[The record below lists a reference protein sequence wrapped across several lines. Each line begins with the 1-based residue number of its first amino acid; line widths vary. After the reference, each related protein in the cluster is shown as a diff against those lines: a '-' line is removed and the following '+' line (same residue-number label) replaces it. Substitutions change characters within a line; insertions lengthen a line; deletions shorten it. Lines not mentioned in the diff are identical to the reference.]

1 MYKYRITNVSGLYEK
16 PRNVYLVEVGK
27 LLRPGD
33 QCCAHR
39 VADGTE
45 GLVKARVLKIEEGAF
60 DAPSSLFNEATTPPL
75 SLEER
80 KRSAAENKIA
90 NEAERKKAEAVVADE
105 KEAAAKAEKEAAE
118 RVAKEAEEKAAALA
132 AEKEASVA
140 SSTGTPNQEARERMR
155 KALRL
160 FLNDT
165 PELNR
170 LIRRE
175 ESTDEKLDL
184 AIDLAI
190 DDFNITAPLLATYTD
205 NTFPSLYLMIY
216 GASIQVL
223 RSAGLLQSRNELAYS
238 SGGVSVRIFDK
249 TQLYQSWIAQFV
261 AEYERKKQNFKI
273 SLNINS
279 SLASGVASEYSI
291 LNYFW

>member
-1 MYKYRITNVSGLYEK
+1 M
-16 PRNVYLVEVGK
+16 
-27 LLRPGD
+27 
-33 QCCAHR
+33 
-39 VADGTE
+39 
-45 GLVKARVLKIEEGAF
+45 
-60 DAPSSLFNEATTPPL
+60 ATT
-75 SLEER
+75 
-80 KRSAAENKIA
+80 
-90 NEAERKKAEAVVADE
+90 
-105 KEAAAKAEKEAAE
+105 
-118 RVAKEAEEKAAALA
+118 
-132 AEKEASVA
+132 
-140 SSTGTPNQEARERMR
+140 TGTPLQEARERTR

-170 LIRRE
+170 LIRRQ

-184 AIDLAI
+184 AIDLTV
-190 DDFNITAPLLATYTD
+190 DDFNITAPLLADY
-205 NTFPSLYLMIY
+205 NVSNFPSFALLIY
-216 GASIQVL
+216 GATIQVL

-261 AEYERKKQNFKI
+261 AEYERKKQNYKI

-279 SLASGVASEYSI
+279 SLARGVASEYSI